1 MATTTPNFGWPVP
14 TSTDLVK
21 DGATAIEALGDG
33 VDASMVDLKGG
44 LTGQVLA
51 KTTNAD
57 MDFTWVT
64 TDDANAIQNSIVDA
78 KGDLISATANDTP
91 ARLAVGNNGETLV
104 ADSSTST
111 GLRYQQP
118 KTFNTVINGNFDWW
132 QRGTSFAGLS
142 TYAYTADRWKVVL
155 SGTSLNATLSQDTS
169 VPNVR
174 SKYSAKLQQ
183 LTSSATSVSE
193 FGFHQIFETSTIL
206 PLCGNTVTLSFWYKS
221 GITGTHYY
229 RIYTAY
235 QTGGVDTT
243 STFTVTAADTWEYK
257 TITLS
262 AFASIT
268 AVTTALTAAGTEL
281 QIGPRVYG
289 SGGTSTI
296 AINGY
301 AQISQVQMEVGSVA
315 TPFARAGGTIQG
327 ELAAC
332 QRYYWPLVTA
342 INQTAFNGGYVTSAT
357 QILGTIQFPVTM
369 RVAPTA
375 SITTGTN
382 FWYAGVSGS
391 FTAFSGS
398 WGTDTTTVTATNIY
412 INSAPTSTVGA
423 STQVRSYSSGS
434 AALSFS
440 AEL

>member
-21 DGATAIEALGDG
+21 NGATAIEALGDSI
-33 VDASMVDLKGG
+33 DASMLDLKGG
-44 LTGQVLA
+44 TTGQVLS
-51 KTTNAD
+51 KTTNTD

-91 ARLAVGNNGETLV
+91 ARLAVGSNGETLV

-118 KTFNTVINGNFDWW
+118 KTFNTLINANFDWW
-132 QRGTSFAGLS
+132 QRGTSFASLS
-142 TYAYTADRWKVVL
+142 SSTYTADRWKTLL
-155 SGTSLNATLSQDTS
+155 SGTSINATLSQDTS

-183 LTSSATSVSE
+183 ITSSATSVSE
-193 FGFHQIFETSTIL
+193 FGFLQIMETSNIL

-221 GITGTHYY
+221 SITGTHYY

-243 STFTVTAADTWEYK
+243 ATFTVTAADTWEYK

-262 AFASIT
+262 AFAAISAIAT
-268 AVTTALTAAGTEL
+268 APTAAGAEI
-281 QIGPRVYG
+281 QIGARIFG

-296 AINGY
+296 AANGY
-301 AQISQVQMEVGSVA
+301 VQISQVQMEVGSVA
-315 TPFARAGGTIQG
+315 TVFARAGGTIQG

-332 QRYYWPLVTA
+332 QRYLPAFTGPNSAVMGYAYGTNTSLFNIPFAVTA
-342 INQTAFNGGYVTSAT
+342 
-357 QILGTIQFPVTM
+357 
-369 RVAPTA
+369 RVAPTGVLP
-375 SITTGTN
+375 SGTTN
-382 FWYAGVSGS
+382 AYALNTATSV
-391 FTAFSGS
+391 TPAFSVS
-398 WGTDTTTVTATNIY
+398 SINNCQVTASHTIT
-412 INSAPTSTVGA
+412 AG
-423 STQVRSYSSGS
+423 QGS
-434 AALSFS
+434 QLVIGGTLLFTGC
-440 AEL
+440 EL